1 MPIISV
7 RAVIAHYKLGFIPIT
22 RGSHQWCQGPGDS
35 STILPCEGTLG
46 LIPDDFNS
54 VPVVV
59 SLIAMEIKVN
69 LVEARDAIHK
79 LLCAEMMRLHRR
91 GNGQDEG
98 KKQMH
103 LLVQVVAL
111 KGTSKLMISR

>member
-35 STILPCEGTLG
+35 STVLPCEGTFG
-46 LIPDDFNS
+46 LIPDDFNII
-54 VPVVV
+54 PVVV
-59 SLIAMEIKVN
+59 LLIAVEMDVN
-69 LVEARDAIHK
+69 LVEARYAIHK
-79 LLCAEMMRLHRR
+79 LLCGEMMGPDRSGSR
-91 GNGQDEG
+91 QDES

-103 LLVQVVAL
+103 LRDQWW
-111 KGTSKLMISR
+111 